1 MEKAGD
7 SIALTFDDRHRRR
20 CRLTTTAGSH
30 VMLDLSHAVAM
41 ADGDGLSCED
51 GSWIVVR
58 AAKEAVVEIT
68 CTEPGELVKVAWHL
82 GNRHLAAEIY
92 EDRIYIRPDHVIVA
106 MVEGLGADTR
116 LLERSFDPE
125 SGAYHAKVIDAQA
138 GHEHR

>member
-1 MEKAGD
+1 MKIQIVHLKQQVAEAE
-7 SIALTFDDRHRRR
+7 IPEE
-20 CRLTTTAGSH
+20 
-30 VMLDLSHAVAM
+30 AVAE
-41 ADGDGLSCED
+41 AE
-51 GSWIVVR
+51 IPE
-58 AAKEAVVEIT
+58 EAVVEIT

-125 SGAYHAKVIDAQA
+125 SGAYHAKVIDAQV